1 MEMMNDQEPPARGSI
16 QAKDPFSK
24 APPGYS
30 LTRVNSQWNWGKPPL
45 DVDPEV
51 VLDKAIRSL
60 NKPSVKEEMLKL
72 MLGGVSIEVMIEGYI
87 LQGFHDGRF
96 TPDVGLLIKPPLAI
110 VMANMAEEEGIPY
123 RMFENQNAGE
133 ENTMDDRTFLR
144 MIKKNNPRM
153 FEFIKENINES
164 IREGERPPEE
174 NFLNAQLKTEEDE
187 Q

>member
-60 NKPSVKEEMLKL
+60 NKPSVRW
-72 MLGGVSIEVMIEGYI
+72 SIYRSYDRR
-87 LQGFHDGRF
+87 LHPSR
-96 TPDVGLLIKPPLAI
+96 
-110 VMANMAEEEGIPY
+110 IP
-123 RMFENQNAGE
+123 RW
-133 ENTMDDRTFLR
+133 
-144 MIKKNNPRM
+144 
-153 FEFIKENINES
+153 
-164 IREGERPPEE
+164 
-174 NFLNAQLKTEEDE
+174 
-187 Q
+187 